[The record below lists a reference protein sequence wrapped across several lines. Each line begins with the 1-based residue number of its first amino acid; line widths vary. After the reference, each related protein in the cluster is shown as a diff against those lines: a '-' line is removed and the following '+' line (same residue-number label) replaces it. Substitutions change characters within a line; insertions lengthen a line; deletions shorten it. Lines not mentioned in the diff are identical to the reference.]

1 MWMSAARRKA
11 ETLSHEEV
19 TMRSFVWAMFTAA
32 AVFAGAA
39 GGAAEEAN
47 PVRTHGPADP
57 ESSVQHIIVK
67 MRAAGV
73 ATASSGRAQAM
84 SVQRP
89 QDRVT
94 ALATRSGVR
103 LKQSRQII
111 GDMHVI
117 HVEPAVSGEPVAA
130 TLARLRADPEVE
142 YAELDQ
148 RRFPHAVP
156 NDPGYSGQWY
166 MQNGA
171 ATPSAVNAQG
181 VWDTT
186 TTGSTGLVI
195 ADLDTGIRFEH
206 PDLQWAGS
214 GGRVLPG
221 FDFISD
227 PAIAND
233 GDGWDADPS
242 DPGDWVTTADTNT
255 AKFKGCTVGDSSW
268 HGTRTAGILGALSNN
283 STGIAGMTWSAWLL
297 PVRVLGKCGGFDSDI
312 VSAMLWAAGVH
323 VAGAPD
329 NPYPAKIENM
339 SLGATG
345 ACPQM
350 YKDTIARLTTLGV
363 LVVVSAGNEGGPV
376 DSPANCPG
384 AAGIAGLRQAGTKV
398 GFSSLGPEVALS
410 APAGNCVNTTAGS
423 PCLYSIDTTFNLG
436 LTGPTTNSYTDQ
448 FNTNLGT
455 SFSAPIV
462 SGIAGLMLAA
472 NGNLKSAQL
481 ISRLREGAKPFPQ
494 TSATTTT
501 MCHVPSG
508 SSDVQ
513 TSECICTTD
522 GKTCGAGVANA
533 LGAVNAALR
542 PIAAVTV
549 TPGTF
554 TPGMTVTLDGS
565 GSRAACSHT
574 VSGYQWASSDSV
586 NHPVTNATG
595 PTTSVTAPV
604 AGSFTV
610 MLTVTDDAGKT
621 DPATV
626 TVTPTAATTT
636 APATAGPSACLAAIS
651 VPSPV
656 AVSVAPGSAN
666 VQTGTGT
673 QSFTAT
679 VTGTL
684 NTAVTWQVNGV
695 TGGNATVGTIST
707 SGLYSA
713 PTVVPSPATVTVT
726 AVSAADTTKSGTAQA
741 MVTSPVAVAVAP
753 TSANVLMGTGTQAF
767 TATVTNTSNLAVT
780 WQVNGVTGGNAT
792 VGTISTAGVYS
803 APATVP
809 SPATVTIAAVSNADA
824 SRSGAAQVTVTSSMS
839 TGSGATGG
847 GKSGGGAI
855 DSLML
860 ILLAGVLLATSKQHW
875 RVQPVL
881 KQ

>member
-1 MWMSAARRKA
+1 
-11 ETLSHEEV
+11 
-19 TMRSFVWAMFTAA
+19 MRSFVWAMFTST
-32 AVFAGAA
+32 AVFAGAI
-39 GGAAEEAN
+39 GGAAEEVN
-47 PVRTHGPADP
+47 PVRTHGPAES

-73 ATASSGRAQAM
+73 VTAASGRAQAM
-84 SVQRP
+84 SVQKP
-89 QDRVT
+89 QDRVA

-111 GDMHVI
+111 GDTHVI
-117 HVEPAVSGEPVAA
+117 HVEPAVSGESVTA

-156 NDPGYSGQWY
+156 SDPGYSGQWY

-181 VWDTT
+181 AWDVTK
-186 TTGSTGLVI
+186 GSTGLVI

-255 AKFKGCTVGDSSW
+255 AKFKNCTVGDSSW
-268 HGTRTAGILGALSNN
+268 HGTRTAGILSALSDN

-312 VSAMLWAAGVH
+312 ISGMLWAAGVH

-345 ACPQM
+345 ACTKSYQ
-350 YKDTIARLTTLGV
+350 DTITQLTALGV

-436 LTGPTTNSYTDQ
+436 LTAPTTNSYTDQ

-481 ISRLREGAKPFPQ
+481 IARLREGASKPFPTNAAATGGTCHTPAPTNDFQ
-494 TSATTTT
+494 TAECNCTTT
-501 MCHVPSG
+501 V
-508 SSDVQ
+508 
-513 TSECICTTD
+513 
-522 GKTCGAGVANA
+522 CGAGMANA
-533 LGAVNAALR
+533 SGAVTAALR
-542 PIAAVTV
+542 PIAAVTI

-565 GSRAACSHT
+565 GSGAACSHN
-574 VSGYQWASSDSV
+574 VSGYQWASSDAV
-586 NHPVTNATG
+586 NHPVSSNGSKAT
-595 PTTSVTAPV
+595 VMAPV
-604 AGSFTV
+604 ASSFSVT
-610 MLTVTDDAGKT
+610 LTVTDDAGKT
-621 DPATV
+621 DPAVV
-626 TVTPTAATTT
+626 TVSSTSAITA

-656 AVSVAPGSAN
+656 AVSVAPGAVSL
-666 VQTGTGT
+666 QTGTGT

-679 VTGTL
+679 VAGTL
-684 NTAVTWQVNGV
+684 NTAVTWQVNGATGGNTTVGTISTSGLYSAPAVAPSPTTVTVTAVSAADTTKSGTAQATITSPVTVAVAPIAASVLMGTGTQVFTATVTNASNLAVTWQVNGV

-713 PTVVPSPATVTVT
+713 P
-726 AVSAADTTKSGTAQA
+726 
-741 MVTSPVAVAVAP
+741 
-753 TSANVLMGTGTQAF
+753 
-767 TATVTNTSNLAVT
+767 
-780 WQVNGVTGGNAT
+780 
-792 VGTISTAGVYS
+792 
-803 APATVP
+803 ATVP
-809 SPATVTIAAVSNADA
+809 SPATVTVGAVSNADG
-824 SRSGAAQVTVTSSMS
+824 SRSGTAQVTVTSSMS
-839 TGSGATGG
+839 SGSGATGG

-855 DSLML
+855 DSLL
-860 ILLAGVLLATSKQHW
+860 LTVLAGILLATSKRQW
-875 RVQPVL
+875 QARSVL
-881 KQ
+881 KR